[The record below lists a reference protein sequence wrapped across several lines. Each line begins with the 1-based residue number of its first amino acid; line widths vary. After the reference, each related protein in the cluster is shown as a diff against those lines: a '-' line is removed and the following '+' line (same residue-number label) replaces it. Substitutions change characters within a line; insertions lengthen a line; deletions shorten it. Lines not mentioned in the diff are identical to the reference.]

1 MAGEILKQLYK
12 RTKTGD
18 MVSLDKIW
26 PNSNHIN
33 VDSVSDTSDEGL
45 TSLYG
50 GYDLVVCANK
60 TWYRQYAPGKWITG
74 NGGDTPGPGPGPTPT
89 TDTAYSGF
97 VQDMSELEGIVTFPA
112 GYTTN
117 TISNNAFN
125 TGAGEGPIVWFAIES
140 TKTVVSAEN
149 NNFAGDF
156 IQDSLEQG
164 AQIAVEDKTYQI
176 YIYNFGM
183 TIDNTYHVIIS

>member
-1 MAGEILKQLYK
+1 MGNGEILKQLYK
-12 RTKTGD
+12 RTKTGN

-26 PNSNHIN
+26 PNFNHIN

-50 GYDLVVCANK
+50 EYDLVVCSNK

-74 NGGDTPGPGPGPTPT
+74 SGDAPSPGPTPT

-97 VQDMSELEGIVTFPA
+97 VQDISELEDITTLPT

-117 TISNNAFN
+117 PISNNAFN

-140 TKTVVSAEN
+140 TKNVVSAEN

-164 AQIAVEDKTYQI
+164 VQLTIEDKTYQI

-183 TIDNTYHVIIS
+183 NIDNTYHVIIS